1 MQPAAVGTHR
11 ESEAADDVME
21 NSAAQ
26 VVTKRYSDWPHC
38 YVLGKSS
45 PIDEHYNNIHVYE
58 GRENY
63 YNIVHAL
70 ASLGDAENN
79 KHLPLII
86 SQVSESCQYP
96 SIAKSRARSFIREVS
111 SCQ

>member
-1 MQPAAVGTHR
+1 MNPAVVGTRH

-26 VVTKRYSDWPHC
+26 VVTKMYSDWPHC
-38 YVLGKSS
+38 YVSGKSS
-45 PIDEHYNNIHVYE
+45 PIDEYYNYIHVYE
-58 GRENY
+58 GRGNY
-63 YNIVHAL
+63 YNTVHAFT
-70 ASLGDAENN
+70 SLRDAENN

-86 SQVSESCQYP
+86 SQVSKSCEYS